1 MTPAIPVPMLSGVR
15 VLDLTRVLAGPL
27 ATMLLGDLGADVLKV
42 ERPGAGDETRG
53 WGPPFDPRGESAY
66 YMSVNRNKRSVAID
80 LDDPAG
86 QGLLHTLVDGAD
98 VVVDNFRPGT
108 LERRGLDP
116 DAALARRPRLVWCT
130 VTGFGPE
137 STRPG
142 YDFVVQ
148 AERGWMAV
156 TGEPGGEPMKAG
168 VALADVIAGKD
179 AAIAVLGALVAVGRG
194 RLAEPGG
201 RRLFVSLARSATAAL
216 VNVAQNVLVSG
227 APAGRWGN
235 AHPNLVPYQ
244 LFHALDGPIVVA
256 VGSDAQWR
264 ACAAALDEPALA
276 ADPRLA
282 TNAGR
287 LAHRGLVVDA
297 LAARL
302 RTRAGGEWLARL
314 DAAGVPAGRVRSV
327 AEALA
332 AEGASAAT
340 GVAPSV
346 PGSVRL
352 PPPRL
357 DEHGDAV
364 RERGWAVFDAAP
376 TAARAARDLPGA
388 GSSTRRPEHGNES

>member
-1 MTPAIPVPMLSGVR
+1 MTSPLFLAGTRI
-15 VLDLTRVLAGPL
+15 LDLTRVLAGPL
-27 ATMLLGDLGADVLKV
+27 ATMMLGDLGADVLKV
-42 ERPGAGDETRG
+42 ERPDGGDETRG
-53 WGPPFDPRGESAY
+53 WGPPFDDRGESAY
-66 YMSVNRNKRSVAID
+66 FLSVNRNKRSVALD

-86 QGLLHTLVDGAD
+86 RRLLARLVDGAD
-98 VVVDNFRPGT
+98 VVIDNFRPGT

-116 DAALARRPRLVWCT
+116 AAILAARKALVWCT
-130 VTGFGPE
+130 ITGFGPD
-137 STRPG
+137 SPRPG

-148 AERGWMAV
+148 AERGWMAI
-156 TGEPGGEPMKAG
+156 TGEPGGEPMKVG

-179 AAIAVLGALVAVGRG
+179 AALAVLGALVAVGRG
-194 RLAEPGG
+194 RLADPAH
-201 RRLFVSLARSATAAL
+201 RRLHVSLARSATAAL

-227 APAGRWGN
+227 QPAGRWGN

-244 LFHALDGPIVVA
+244 LFHAADAPVVVA

-264 ACAAALDEPALA
+264 ACADALDEPALA

-287 LAHRGLVVDA
+287 LAHRDELVAA

-302 RTRAGGEWLARL
+302 RTRPSAEWLRRL
-314 DAAGVPAGRVRSV
+314 ERAGVPAGRVRPV
-327 AEALA
+327 ADALA
-332 AEGASAAT
+332 EEGASAET

-346 PGSVRL
+346 PGTVRL

-364 RERGWAVFDAAP
+364 RRAGWGAFDAAP
-376 TAARAARDLPGA
+376 AGGPALRDDSVTRA
-388 GSSTRRPEHGNES
+388 STRRHEY